1 MEGLREGEVS
11 CVREGGGGCVKV
23 RRGGGVG
30 GCLCVWEG
38 GGGCEKGWRCWGGGG
53 DLCVKTPICVQARVR
68 QHASALERKKQRNW
82 SAAQGNSLKNDKFDY
97 AEMAVT
103 TSSMSTPTND
113 NGESPFS
120 RDSLGDT
127 VIHLDKVRGVGVLRQ
142 SSL

>member
-1 MEGLREGEVS
+1 M
-11 CVREGGGGCVKV
+11 
-23 RRGGGVG
+23 
-30 GCLCVWEG
+30 
-38 GGGCEKGWRCWGGGG
+38 
-53 DLCVKTPICVQARVR
+53 R

-97 AEMAVT
+97 AEMAIT

-127 VIHLDKVRGVGVLRQ
+127 VIHLDKVRGLGAKLPVRLRGGVLLESAPFDQAEMSPCRRARVQ
-142 SSL
+142 SPEGVVSFCL